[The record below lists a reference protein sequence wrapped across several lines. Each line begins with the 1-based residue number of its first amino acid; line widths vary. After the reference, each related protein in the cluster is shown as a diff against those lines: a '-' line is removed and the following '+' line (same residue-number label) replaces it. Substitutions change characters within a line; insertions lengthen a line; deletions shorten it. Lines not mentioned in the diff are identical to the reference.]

1 MTTPQKVG
9 AGAGATVLAILAL
22 VLSSQA
28 LPFFQWIFGEFKV
41 LAGLPLFMPT
51 TIAMLVGAG
60 APAWLPHVLPPCWPA
75 HRTMR
80 VTRLLGFGIAF
91 VMVFCR
97 YPSAIGFQYGLF
109 AGTGAYVLWTMAAG
123 FYYRVR
129 PQAQPESLKGDDS
142 NG

>member
-1 MTTPQKVG
+1 MTTGQKTS
-9 AGAGATVLAILAL
+9 AGIGVTILAVLTL
-22 VLSSQA
+22 VLSSQS
-28 LPFFQWIFGEFKV
+28 LPVIQWIFGEFKV
-41 LAGLPLFMPT
+41 LAGLPLFAPT

-91 VMVFCR
+91 VMVFWR

-109 AGTGAYVLWTMAAG
+109 AGTGAYVTWTMASS
-123 FYYRVR
+123 FYYRLR
-129 PQAQPESLKGDDS
+129 PQAQPESLKGED
-142 NG
+142 